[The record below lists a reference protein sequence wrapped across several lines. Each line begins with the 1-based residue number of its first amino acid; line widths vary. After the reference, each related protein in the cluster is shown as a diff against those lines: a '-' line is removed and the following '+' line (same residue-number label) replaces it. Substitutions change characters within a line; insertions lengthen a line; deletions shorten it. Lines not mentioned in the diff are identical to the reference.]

1 MGETIVS
8 IRLENCFIL
17 FSSNNFS
24 KESWFWKFYWII
36 IVYLSFSINL
46 LAIFKHISSPPRC
59 FPVKISFRP
68 INFFNIRVRFW
79 NLTWNKVCLQTRGSL
94 NRKPAQLADSPLPIN
109 KSRGRLY
116 SLEEPI
122 VTRLYTMKESRH
134 AYKRK
139 HRSTVLVKTWK
150 LCEPLNNRTYHAERS
165 LMSAG
170 KEQLNLGRDIAF
182 PLHRGS
188 RSFSRSPFPPSSSP
202 AFRKKGESGERENC
216 RARWSKFDYKGER
229 ARLAEARTDRSNW
242 TFVVPIESN
251 KVNAAHKHP
260 RPWPEQALRSPF
272 PCQPRVHFR
281 GKPTRIALEFSQTE
295 ACAIFPGS
303 LPSSFFH

>member
-1 MGETIVS
+1 M
-8 IRLENCFIL
+8 
-17 FSSNNFS
+17 
-24 KESWFWKFYWII
+24 
-36 IVYLSFSINL
+36 
-46 LAIFKHISSPPRC
+46 
-59 FPVKISFRP
+59 
-68 INFFNIRVRFW
+68 
-79 NLTWNKVCLQTRGSL
+79 

-202 AFRKKGESGERENC
+202 AFRKKGESGERERIAKRGDRNSTIKENEPASQRRGLIVPTERSWFPSKAIKSMRRINTHVLGQNRRCALPFHASRAYIFEESRRGSLWNFPKLRHARFFRAVC
-216 RARWSKFDYKGER
+216 RAR
-229 ARLAEARTDRSNW
+229 
-242 TFVVPIESN
+242 
-251 KVNAAHKHP
+251 
-260 RPWPEQALRSPF
+260 
-272 PCQPRVHFR
+272 
-281 GKPTRIALEFSQTE
+281 FS
-295 ACAIFPGS
+295 I
-303 LPSSFFH
+303 SSRQV